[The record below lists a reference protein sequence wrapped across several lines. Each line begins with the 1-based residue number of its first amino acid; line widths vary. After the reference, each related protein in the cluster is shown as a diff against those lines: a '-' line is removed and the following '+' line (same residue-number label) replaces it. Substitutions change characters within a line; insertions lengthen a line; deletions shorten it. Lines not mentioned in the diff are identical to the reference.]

1 MKIKMNPS
9 ELNICLVGEGMDL
22 SGIALCL
29 GNAGHKVSIIRND
42 LPQTVLSGE
51 LSAHLKICLK
61 PNFSTLKQAD
71 IVIANTSENLE
82 IKKQFLAK
90 IYQHATKKATITINT
105 ESYKLEDLQEAIPYP
120 EQLIGLN
127 WVYPAH
133 QTFFLEV
140 ISNDQTKSRLFEELI
155 QLAKDKWGKDPYLLK
170 GGKGIRSRL
179 LAAMARE
186 SFYLIDNGYAE
197 AIDIDRAC
205 RNDPGYY
212 LSFAG
217 NCRYMDLMGTFL
229 YGVVMK
235 DLNPELSR
243 ATAPSKLMAEK
254 INEGNTGI
262 KSGEGFYHYPENQ
275 NESFEKDFLKFS
287 EIIKELM
294 VKYPFKDQNI
304 FTE

>member
-1 MKIKMNPS
+1 
-9 ELNICLVGEGMDL
+9 MDL

-29 GNAGHKVSIIRND
+29 GKAGHKVCIIGND

-51 LSAHLKICLK
+51 LSAHPNINRK
-61 PNFSTLKQAD
+61 PNFSALKQAD
-71 IVIANTSENLE
+71 IVIANTSENLGV
-82 IKKQFLAK
+82 KKQFLAE
-90 IYQHATKKATITINT
+90 IHQHTSEKTLVAINT
-105 ESYKLEDLQEAIPYP
+105 ESYQLKDLQVAFPYP
-120 EQLIGLN
+120 ERLIGLN

-140 ISNDQTKSRLFEELI
+140 IINEQTKSAPVEELMP
-155 QLAKDKWGKDPYLLK
+155 LARENWGKDPYLLK

-197 AIDIDRAC
+197 EIDIDRAC

-235 DLNPELSR
+235 NLNPELSR
-243 ATAPSKLMAEK
+243 AKAPSKRIAEK
-254 INEGNTGI
+254 IHKGKTGM
-262 KSGEGFYHYPENQ
+262 KSGEGFYRYPENQ
-275 NESFEKDFLKFS
+275 KETFEKDFLKFS
-287 EIIKELM
+287 EIIKGLM
-294 VKYPFKDQNI
+294 EKYPFKDQNNLPQ
-304 FTE
+304 TKKK